1 MTVSGG
7 TIDATSERPA
17 TRDEGWFSLRDTAR
31 IFGLKEARLRYWA
44 QTGFINPRRRADGK
58 PVYTF
63 ADLVEIK
70 AAKELLERNIPLQRV
85 RRHLQALRQALPGQA
100 SLLARLRVLSDGDR
114 LVVVEGQALADPLSG
129 QLLLD
134 FAIGELTHHVAQVL
148 RLPLAAA
155 APRGRGEAGPTA
167 GGGRAAFT
175 PPPGAAG
182 APAGA
187 RPPLGYAATA
197 PGAGGATDATA
208 GAPLSAYDWFL
219 RGLACESEAEDELE
233 AAAAYERA
241 IGLDPGLA
249 AAQTNLG
256 TLHYRR
262 GDRAGALRCYT
273 AALALDPDQPES
285 HYNLANLYEED
296 GEIELALAEYRCALK
311 LNADF
316 ADAHF
321 NLALTLER
329 VGSRLQAAEHWRRYL
344 GLTETAAAEHATWRA
359 VAQEHLRRLHVS

>member
-1 MTVSGG
+1 MTMSGG
-7 TIDATSERPA
+7 TIEAASGRA
-17 TRDEGWFSLRDTAR
+17 AAGDEGFFSLRDVAR

-44 QTGFINPRRRADGK
+44 QTGFVNPSRRVEGR

-70 AAKELLERNIPLQRV
+70 AAKELLERGIPLQRV

-114 LVVVEGQALADPLSG
+114 LVVVDGQALTDPLSG

-134 FAIGELTHHVAQVL
+134 FAIGELTHQVAQVL
-148 RLPLAAA
+148 RLPVPAATA
-155 APRGRGEAGPTA
+155 RGRSLERPVPSTA
-167 GGGRAAFT
+167 RALGTAPERTGAT
-175 PPPGAAG
+175 PQ
-182 APAGA
+182 A
-187 RPPLGYAATA
+187 RPPLDHPATQAALVAAASSATPITA
-197 PGAGGATDATA
+197 
-208 GAPLSAYDWFL
+208 YEWFL
-219 RGLACESEAEDELE
+219 RGLAHEGDADDEA
-233 AAAAYERA
+233 AAAAYEQA

-262 GDRAGALRCYT
+262 GDRAEALRCYT

-296 GEIELALAEYRCALK
+296 GELELALAEYRCALK
-311 LNADF
+311 LQGDF

-329 VGSRLQAAEHWRRYL
+329 VGSRLQAAEHWRRYVA
-344 GLTETAAAEHATWRA
+344 LTDADAAGHASWRA